1 MSHRLALLGLG
12 WLATLACAD
21 EPALGNTDTQ
31 SDSDTRGSESDES
44 TATSDTLDTG
54 SETGPLDTET
64 GESET
69 ETESETGD
77 DPGPIYP
84 NPDWMLGEPE
94 DHGLS
99 SDGLEALAAVA
110 EGFDS
115 NCVLIIHEGVLVG
128 EWYWNDYDANTD
140 QPNVFSV
147 TKSFTSA
154 LVGIAAGEGLLD
166 IEDSASEYITEWAGT
181 ESDVVTIRNLI
192 SNDSG
197 RQWDFTVDYLQMTG
211 AADQTQF
218 AIDLSQQHVPGAWW
232 EYNNSAIQTLER
244 VLEVATGEDIEDY
257 AKARL
262 FWPIGA
268 SISMG
273 HDGAD
278 NPQTYQGISASC
290 RDLARFGYLYLREGQ
305 WANQVQVVP
314 AEWIAA
320 TVVPSTPLNAA
331 YGYMWW
337 LNVEGHWV
345 KPSAPIREEG
355 DGQLFAG
362 APDELYAAVG
372 ALGQVIVVDPVE
384 GYVFVRLG
392 DATDITDLT
401 GFGKLTALWDAF
413 AAAKL

>member
-54 SETGPLDTET
+54 RETGPLDTET

-166 IEDSASEYITEWAGT
+166 IEDSAAEYITEWAGT
-181 ESDVVTIRNLI
+181 ESDAVTIRNLI

-218 AIDLSQQHVPGAWW
+218 AIDLTQQHDPGTWW

-314 AEWIAA
+314 ADWIAA

>member
-1 MSHRLALLGLG
+1 MTCRLGFAWVFLPL
-12 WLATLACAD
+12 LATLACT
-21 EPALGNTDTQ
+21 N
-31 SDSDTRGSESDES
+31 DSGTTKGETGSETNASE
-44 TATSDTLDTG
+44 TGALPAT
-54 SETGPLDTET
+54 ETGPLDTET
-64 GESET
+64 D
-69 ETESETGD
+69 TGD
-77 DPGPIYP
+77 GDGDGDGEPGDGDGDGDPIYP

-99 SDGLEALAAVA
+99 SEGLEALAMVA

-115 NCVLIIHEGVLVG
+115 NCMLVIHEGVLVG
-128 EWYWNDYDANTD
+128 EWYWNGYDATTD

-154 LVGIAAGEGLLD
+154 LVGIAAHEGLLD
-166 IEDSASEYITEWAGT
+166 IEDSAADYIEEWAGT
-181 ESDVVTIRNLI
+181 ESEVVTIRNLI

-197 RQWDFTVDYLQMTG
+197 RRWDFTVDYLQMTG
-211 AADQTQF
+211 ANDQTQF
-218 AIDLSQQHVPGAWW
+218 AIDLTQQHAPGEWW

-244 VLEVATGEDIEDY
+244 VLEVATGEDVEDY

-268 SISMG
+268 SMAMTRDAAG
-273 HDGAD
+273 

-290 RDLARFGYLYLREGQ
+290 RDLARFGYLYLRNGT

-314 AEWIAA
+314 ADWIAA
-320 TVVPSTPLNAA
+320 SIVPSTSLNSA
-331 YGYMWW
+331 YGFMWW
-337 LNVEGHWV
+337 LNVDGHWI
-345 KPSAPIREEG
+345 KPSAPLREEG
-355 DGQLFAG
+355 DGQLFPD

-401 GFGKLTALWDAF
+401 GFNKLTALWDAF
-413 AAAKL
+413 AEAKL